1 LAHSDSLIET
11 EFATVSQPPK
21 PRSADPQPCFEES
34 LAELEA
40 IVRELEDGQIG
51 LSEALARY
59 EQGVKLLRE
68 CYTLLER
75 AERRIELL
83 SGVDA
88 AGNAQTVP
96 FDDQSSLDLAQK
108 AQRRAARRSAPPPPP
123 AAAEPDSRT
132 EPEPEMDLPGTLF

>member
-1 LAHSDSLIET
+1 M
-11 EFATVSQPPK
+11 SQPTNSQPD
-21 PRSADPQPCFEES
+21 DPQPCFEES
-34 LAELEA
+34 LAELES

-59 EQGVKLLRE
+59 EQGVRLLRE
-68 CYTLLER
+68 CYALLER

-96 FDDQSSLDLAQK
+96 FDDQASLDLAQK
-108 AQRRAARRSAPPPPP
+108 SQRRAARRSAPRPQP
-123 AAAEPDSRT
+123 AAAEPEGRT
-132 EPEPEMDLPGTLF
+132 EPEPEIDLPGTLF

>member
-1 LAHSDSLIET
+1 LSQT
-11 EFATVSQPPK
+11 TNSQPQ
-21 PRSADPQPCFEES
+21 DPEPCFEES
-34 LAELEA
+34 LAELES

-68 CYTLLER
+68 CYSLLER

-83 SGVDA
+83 SGIDA

-96 FDDQSSLDLAQK
+96 FDDQASLELAQK
-108 AQRRAARRSAPPPPP
+108 SQRRASRRPAPPPPP
-123 AAAEPDSRT
+123 AAAEPEAEID
-132 EPEPEMDLPGTLF
+132 EPGTLF

>member
-1 LAHSDSLIET
+1 LSQT
-11 EFATVSQPPK
+11 TNSQPQ
-21 PRSADPQPCFEES
+21 DPEPCFEES
-34 LAELEA
+34 LAELES

-68 CYTLLER
+68 CYSLLER

-83 SGVDA
+83 SGIDA

-96 FDDQSSLDLAQK
+96 FDDQKS
-108 AQRRAARRSAPPPPP
+108 QRRASRRPAPPPPP
-123 AAAEPDSRT
+123 AAAEPEAEID
-132 EPEPEMDLPGTLF
+132 EPGTLF